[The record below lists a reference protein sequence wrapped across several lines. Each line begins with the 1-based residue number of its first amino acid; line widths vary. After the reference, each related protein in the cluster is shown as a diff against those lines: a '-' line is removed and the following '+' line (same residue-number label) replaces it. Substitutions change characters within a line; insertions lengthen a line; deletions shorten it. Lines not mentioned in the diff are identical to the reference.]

1 LRRRP
6 RRGTMPPTGRRPD
19 GVTMTPIV
27 VVVLLVI
34 GAVIAVDAVRQRRI
48 LARRAIDLRG
58 SVAARL
64 AAPGDPILPDAL
76 ARALADPAAT
86 AAHVYQRLA
95 ESLEVADMRPRLR
108 DGCEVK
114 IFRLRWGND
123 YAMLARDDREL
134 HYRLEVWEAELL
146 PKLDGTRTVGE
157 LVVER
162 MEEGGGLDAEPVT
175 DLVLALY
182 TGGFLDPAPIPTDEL
197 IADRL
202 DPSSPARKK
211 LKRFGKTLSIDWK
224 GADRL
229 VRFCYRYL
237 LRPFFWWPIT
247 VISGVI
253 AIAGLV
259 AFLDVAVDKRFSLGG
274 ESAAAESAILLAL
287 AFFLTFMHELGHAVV
302 ISRYD
307 RKVKSAGFMIYFGA
321 PAFFVEATDSLML
334 ERRQRILQSS
344 AGPFTE
350 LVIAGLAG
358 LAVFLF
364 PGGFLADLLYKFALL
379 NYLVIFLNLIPLL
392 ELDGYWI
399 LSDLIQVPDLRP
411 RSLQFIQHDLWHK
424 VRTREK
430 LTPQEW
436 GLGAYGSAGIAF
448 TIFSFWTGYL
458 FWEVIFADLIV
469 SLWNGGI
476 GSRILLVLLGAFLAG
491 PVVRGL
497 LNLIRVSLRRVGG
510 LIRGVRFRLETTWRV
525 EAAELIDALP
535 AFDDLPEDVL
545 SDLAGRVRSR
555 ILRAGE
561 PVFRQGDQPDA
572 FYVVRTGSVQVEDE
586 DPDTGDTRVL
596 RTMTR
601 GESFG
606 EMGLLGSH
614 RRQATV
620 RAVDEVELFVV
631 DKSTFDR
638 LLAEDMRAPE
648 FGHTMQALAELREL
662 PVFSGLDSEQL
673 TVILEH
679 GGWITVSPGDEVIT
693 QGEPG
698 DRFYAIGSGRAEIV
712 KDGVVRDAATKG
724 MYVGEVALLRDVP
737 RTATVVARTH
747 MRLFALD
754 RDGFELVV
762 ADAFRRGTLRP
773 AADRIWQH

>member
-1 LRRRP
+1 
-6 RRGTMPPTGRRPD
+6 M
-19 GVTMTPIV
+19 
-27 VVVLLVI
+27 
-34 GAVIAVDAVRQRRI
+34 
-48 LARRAIDLRG
+48 
-58 SVAARL
+58 
-64 AAPGDPILPDAL
+64 
-76 ARALADPAAT
+76 
-86 AAHVYQRLA
+86 
-95 ESLEVADMRPRLR
+95 R

-146 PKLDGTRTVGE
+146 PMMDGSRTVGE

-162 MEEGGGLDAEPVT
+162 MEGGGGLDAEPVT
-175 DLVLALY
+175 DLVLALDS
-182 TGGFLDPAPIPTDEL
+182 GGFLDPAPIPTDEL

-202 DPSSPARKK
+202 DPSSPGRKK

-229 VRFCYRYL
+229 VRFSYRYL
-237 LRPFFWWPIT
+237 LRPFFWWP
-247 VISGVI
+247 VAVASGLV
-253 AIAGLV
+253 AIAGMV
-259 AFLDVAVDKRFSLGG
+259 AFLDVASARDFSLGG
-274 ESAAAESAILLAL
+274 HSAAVESAILLAL

-307 RKVKSAGFMIYFGA
+307 RKVKSAGFMIYFGS

-334 ERRQRILQSS
+334 DRRQRILQSS

-350 LVIAGLAG
+350 LVIAGVAG
-358 LAVFLF
+358 LAVYFF
-364 PGGFLADLLYKFALL
+364 PGGPLADLLYKFAFL

-411 RSLQFIQHDLWHK
+411 RSLQFVQHDLWHK
-424 VRTREK
+424 IRGRER

-436 GLGAYGSAGIAF
+436 GLGGYAVAGIAF
-448 TIFSFWTGYL
+448 TIFSFFTAYF
-458 FWEVIFADLIV
+458 FWQAIFGELIK
-469 SLWNGGI
+469 SLW
-476 GSRILLVLLGAFLAG
+476 
-491 PVVRGL
+491 RGEPRL
-497 LNLIRVSLRRVGG
+497 EDPPLPARRVPRRSRHPG
-510 LIRGVRFRLETTWRV
+510 LAEPVPRSCYAASDGMVRAIRFRLETDWRV
-525 EAAELIDALP
+525 EAAELIDELP

-545 SDLAGRVRSR
+545 SDLAGRVHLR

-561 PVFRQGDQPDA
+561 PIFRQGDQPDA
-572 FYVVRTGSVQVEDE
+572 FYVVRKGTVQIEDE
-586 DPDTGDTRVL
+586 DPETGDTRLL
-596 RTMTR
+596 RTMER

-620 RAVDEVELFVV
+620 RALDEVELFEV
-631 DKSTFDR
+631 DKGTFDR
-638 LLAEDMRAPE
+638 LLAEDMRAPD

-662 PVFSGLDSEQL
+662 PVFGTLDSEKL

-679 GGWITVSPGDEVIT
+679 GGWIAAGPGDVLIT

-698 DRFYAIGSGRAEIV
+698 DRFFVVASGRAE
-712 KDGVVRDAATKG
+712 VVRDGSPVGAIGKG
-724 MYVGEVALLRDVP
+724 RYFGEVALLRDVP
-737 RTATVVARTH
+737 RTATVTASTP

-754 RDGFELVV
+754 RDGFELVI

>member
-1 LRRRP
+1 
-6 RRGTMPPTGRRPD
+6 
-19 GVTMTPIV
+19 MTPIV
-27 VVVLLVI
+27 LVVLFSI
-34 GAVIAVDAVRQRRI
+34 GIVIAVDSIRQRRFR
-48 LARRAIDLRG
+48 ATRAIDLRG
-58 SVAARL
+58 IVTARL
-64 AAPGDPILPDAL
+64 ATPTASILPSAL
-76 ARALADPAAT
+76 SRALGEPSAADAD
-86 AAHVYQRLA
+86 VYDRLTH
-95 ESLEVADMRPRLR
+95 SLEVADQRPRLR
-108 DGCEVK
+108 DGCEVR

-146 PKLDGTRTVGE
+146 PKMDGSRTVGE
-157 LVVER
+157 LVVEW
-162 MEEGGGLDAEPVT
+162 MGAGGGLDAEPVT

-182 TGGFLDPAPIPTDEL
+182 VGGFLDPAPIPTDEL

-202 DPSSPARKK
+202 DPSSPGRKK

-229 VRFCYRYL
+229 VRFCYRNL
-237 LRPFFWWPIT
+237 LRPFFWWP
-247 VISGVI
+247 VALVSGVV
-253 AIAGLV
+253 AIAGLI
-259 AFLDVAVDKRFSLGG
+259 AFLDVAVARDFSLGG
-274 ESAAAESAILLAL
+274 HSAAVESAILLAL

-334 ERRQRILQSS
+334 DRRQRILQSS

-350 LVIAGLAG
+350 LVIAGVAG

-364 PGGFLADLLYKFALL
+364 PGGPLADLLYKFALL

-424 VRTREK
+424 IRTKEK

-436 GLGAYGSAGIAF
+436 GLGAYGFAGIAF
-448 TIFSFWTGYL
+448 TIFSFITAYIFWREIFGEL
-458 FWEVIFADLIV
+458 FL
-469 SLWNGGI
+469 SLWRGRI
-476 GSRILLVLLGAFLAG
+476 GSKILLVLLAAFLAG
-491 PVVRGL
+491 PVIRGL
-497 LNLIRVSLRRVGG
+497 LNLIRTLVRRALAV
-510 LIRGVRFRLETTWRV
+510 IRGVRFRLETAWRV
-525 EAAELIDALP
+525 EAAELIDGLP

-545 SDLAGRVRSR
+545 SDLAGRVHLR

-572 FYVVRTGSVQVEDE
+572 FYVVRKGTVQIEDE
-586 DPDTGDTRVL
+586 DPETGDTRVI
-596 RTMTR
+596 RTMSR

-620 RAVDEVELFVV
+620 RALDEVELFGV
-631 DKSTFDR
+631 DKGTFDR
-638 LLAEDMRAPE
+638 LLAEDMRAPD

-662 PVFSGLDSEQL
+662 PVFAGLDSEQL

-679 GGWITVSPGDEVIT
+679 GAWVTAGPGEALVT

-698 DRFYAIGSGRAEIV
+698 DRFYVIASGRA
-712 KDGVVRDAATKG
+712 DVVRDGTPVGSVGKG
-724 MYVGEVALLRDVP
+724 RYFGEVALLRDVP
-737 RTATVVARTH
+737 RTATVTASTP

-754 RDGFELVV
+754 REGFELVV

>member
-1 LRRRP
+1 
-6 RRGTMPPTGRRPD
+6 MPTIILFVLFAVGL
-19 GVTMTPIV
+19 IV
-27 VVVLLVI
+27 
-34 GAVIAVDAVRQRRI
+34 AVDSLRQRRI
-48 LARRAIDLRG
+48 RATRAIDVRG
-58 SVAARL
+58 LVTARL
-64 AAPGDPILPDAL
+64 ADPVAPILATAL
-76 ARALADPAAT
+76 ERALAEPPPVRANIYA
-86 AAHVYQRLA
+86 RLA
-95 ESLEVADMRPRLR
+95 GSLEIADQRPRMR

-146 PKLDGTRTVGE
+146 PKMDGSRTVGE

-162 MEEGGGLDAEPVT
+162 MEAGGGLDAEPVT
-175 DLVLALY
+175 DLVLALHS
-182 TGGFLDPAPIPTDEL
+182 GGFLDPAPIPTDEL

-202 DPSSPARKK
+202 DPSSPGRKK

-229 VRFCYRYL
+229 VRFSYRHF
-237 LRPFFWWPIT
+237 LRPFFWWP
-247 VISGVI
+247 VAAASGVV
-253 AIAGLV
+253 ALV
-259 AFLDVAVDKRFSLGG
+259 GMIAFLDVAIAKDFKLGRN
-274 ESAAAESAILLAL
+274 AAAESAVLLGL

-302 ISRYD
+302 ISRYE

-334 ERRQRILQSS
+334 DRRQRILQAS

-350 LVIAGLAG
+350 LVIAGVAG

-364 PGGFLADLLYKFALL
+364 PGGPLADLLYKFALL

-411 RSLQFIQHDLWHK
+411 RSLQFLQHDFWHK
-424 VRTREK
+424 VRGRER

-436 GLGAYGSAGIAF
+436 GLGGYAVAGIAF
-448 TIFSFWTGYL
+448 TIFSFWTAYF
-458 FWEVIFADLIV
+458 FWKTIFGELV
-469 SLWNGGI
+469 LSLWRGKI
-476 GSRILLVLLGAFLAG
+476 GSKILLFLLAAFLAG
-491 PVVRGL
+491 PVIRGL
-497 LNLIRVSLRRVGG
+497 LNLIRLVLRRVGG
-510 LIRGVRFRLETTWRV
+510 MLRAARFRFETDWRV
-525 EAAELIDALP
+525 EAAELIDELP

-545 SDLAGRVRSR
+545 SDLAGRVRLR

-561 PVFRQGDQPDA
+561 PIFRQGDRPDA
-572 FYVVRTGSVQVEDE
+572 FYVVRRGTVQIEDE
-586 DPDTGDTRVL
+586 DPETGDTRLL
-596 RTMTR
+596 RTMDR

-620 RAVDEVELFVV
+620 RALDEVELFEV
-631 DKSTFDR
+631 DKGTFDR
-638 LLAEDMRAPE
+638 LLAEDMRAPD

-662 PVFSGLDSEQL
+662 PVFSTLDSEKL

-679 GGWITVSPGDEVIT
+679 GGWIAANPGEVLIT
-693 QGEPG
+693 QGELG
-698 DRFYAIGSGRAEIV
+698 DRFFVVASGRAE
-712 KDGVVRDAATKG
+712 VVRDGSPVGAIGKG
-724 MYVGEVALLRDVP
+724 RYFGEVALLRNVP
-737 RTATVVARTH
+737 RTATVTASTP

-754 RDGFELVV
+754 REGFELVV

>member
-1 LRRRP
+1 
-6 RRGTMPPTGRRPD
+6 
-19 GVTMTPIV
+19 MTPIV
-27 VVVLLVI
+27 LLVLLSI
-34 GAVIAVDAVRQRRI
+34 GIVIAIDSLRQRRVR
-48 LARRAIDLRG
+48 ATRAIDLRG
-58 SVAARL
+58 LVTSRL
-64 AAPGDPILPDAL
+64 GTPTAPILRVAFE
-76 ARALADPAAT
+76 RALVERPTTRADVYAA
-86 AAHVYQRLA
+86 LSD
-95 ESLEVADMRPRLR
+95 SLEVAEQRPRLR

-114 IFRLRWGND
+114 IFKLRWGND

-146 PKLDGTRTVGE
+146 PKMDGSRTVGE

-182 TGGFLDPAPIPTDEL
+182 SGGFLDPAPIPTDEL

-202 DPSSPARKK
+202 DPSSPGRKQ
-211 LKRFGKTLSIDWK
+211 LKRFGKTLTLDWK

-229 VRFCYRYL
+229 VRFSYRYV
-237 LRPFFWWPIT
+237 LRPFFWWPVAT
-247 VISGVI
+247 ISGLV
-253 AIAGLV
+253 AIAGLIAFVNV
-259 AFLDVAVDKRFSLGG
+259 AAGKGFSLGQ
-274 ESAAAESAILLAL
+274 ESAAVESAILLAL

-307 RKVKSAGFMIYFGA
+307 RKVKSAGFMIYFGS

-344 AGPFTE
+344 TGPFTE
-350 LVIAGLAG
+350 LVIAGVAG
-358 LAVFLF
+358 LAVFFF
-364 PGGFLADLLYKFALL
+364 PGGPLADLLYKFALL

-424 VRTREK
+424 AHTREK

-436 GLGAYGSAGIAF
+436 GLGAYGIAGIAF

-458 FWEVIFADLIV
+458 FWQVIFKDLII

-476 GSRILLVLLGAFLAG
+476 GSRILLVLLAVFLTG

-497 LNLIRVSLRRVGG
+497 LNLIRSLVRRIGG
-510 LIRGVRFRLETTWRV
+510 VVRTIRFRFETSWRV
-525 EAAELIDALP
+525 EAAELIDAMP

-545 SDLAGRVRSR
+545 SDLAGRVR
-555 ILRAGE
+555 LRVLRPGE
-561 PVFRQGDQPDA
+561 PVFRQGDRPDA
-572 FYVVRTGSVQVEDE
+572 FYVVRRGTVQIEDE
-586 DPDTGDTRVL
+586 HPETGDTRVL
-596 RTMTR
+596 RTMMR

-606 EMGLLGSH
+606 EMGLLGSR

-620 RAVDEVELFVV
+620 RAVDEVELFAVE
-631 DKSTFDR
+631 KGTFDR
-638 LLAEDMRAPE
+638 LLAEDMRAPD

-662 PVFSGLDSEQL
+662 SVFHGLDSEQL
-673 TVILEH
+673 NRILEH
-679 GGWITVSPGDEVIT
+679 GEWITAAHGDQLVT

-698 DRFYAIGSGRAEIV
+698 DRFYVIESGKAEIV
-712 KDGVVRDAATKG
+712 RDGAVIDSVSKG
-724 MYVGEVALLRDVP
+724 MYFGEVALLRDVP
-737 RTATVVARTH
+737 RTATVVAVTP
-747 MRLFALD
+747 MRVFALD
-754 RDGFELVV
+754 REGFELAVG
-762 ADAFRRGTLRP
+762 DAFRRGTLRP

>member
-1 LRRRP
+1 
-6 RRGTMPPTGRRPD
+6 MPT
-19 GVTMTPIV
+19 IILL
-27 VVVLLVI
+27 VLL
-34 GAVIAVDAVRQRRI
+34 AVGLIIAVDNVRQRRI
-48 LARRAIDLRG
+48 RATRAIDLRG
-58 SVAARL
+58 LVTARL
-64 AAPGDPILPDAL
+64 ADPTIPILATAL
-76 ARALADPAAT
+76 ERALAEPPPVEAN
-86 AAHVYQRLA
+86 VYVRLA
-95 ESLEVADMRPRLR
+95 ESLEIADQRPRMR

-146 PKLDGTRTVGE
+146 PKMDGSRTVGE

-162 MEEGGGLDAEPVT
+162 MEAGGGLDAEPVT

-182 TGGFLDPAPIPTDEL
+182 SGGFLDPAPIPTDEL

-202 DPSSPARKK
+202 DPASPGRKK

-229 VRFCYRYL
+229 VRFCYGYL
-237 LRPFFWWPIT
+237 LRPFFWWP
-247 VISGVI
+247 VALVSGLV
-253 AIAGLV
+253 AIAGLI
-259 AFLDVAVDKRFSLGG
+259 AFLDVAIARNFALGKN
-274 ESAAAESAILLAL
+274 AAVESAILLAL

-334 ERRQRILQSS
+334 DRRQRILQSS

-350 LVIAGLAG
+350 LVIAGVAG

-364 PGGFLADLLYKFALL
+364 PGGPIADLLYKFALL
-379 NYLVIFLNLIPLL
+379 NYVVIFLNLIPLL

-411 RSLQFIQHDLWHK
+411 RSLQFVQHDLWHK
-424 VRTREK
+424 FRERER

-436 GLGAYGSAGIAF
+436 GLGGYAIAGIAF
-448 TIFSFWTGYL
+448 TIFSFYTAYF
-458 FWEVIFADLIV
+458 FWQVIFGELV
-469 SLWNGGI
+469 ERLWEGNL
-476 GSRILLVLLGAFLAG
+476 GSRILLFLLAAFLAG
-491 PVVRGL
+491 PVIRGL
-497 LNLIRVSLRRVGG
+497 LNLIRLLLRRIGG
-510 LIRGVRFRLETTWRV
+510 LVRAVRFRLETTWRV
-525 EAAELIDALP
+525 EAAELIDELP

-545 SDLAGRVRSR
+545 SDLAGRVGLR

-561 PVFRQGDQPDA
+561 PVFRQGDRPDA
-572 FYVVRTGSVQVEDE
+572 FYVVRTGTVQIEDE
-586 DPDTGDTRVL
+586 DPETGDTRVL
-596 RTMTR
+596 RTMMR

-620 RAVDEVELFVV
+620 RALDEVELFQV
-631 DKSTFDR
+631 DKGTFDR
-638 LLAEDMRAPE
+638 LLAEDMRAPD

-662 PVFSGLDSEQL
+662 PVFTRLDSEQL

-679 GGWITVSPGDEVIT
+679 GGWITVGPGDAPVT

-698 DRFYAIGSGRAEIV
+698 DRFFVIASGRA
-712 KDGVVRDAATKG
+712 DVVRDG
-724 MYVGEVALLRDVP
+724 ERVGSVGRGDYFGEVALLRNVP
-737 RTATVVARTH
+737 RTATVKASTP

>member
-1 LRRRP
+1 
-6 RRGTMPPTGRRPD
+6 MPT
-19 GVTMTPIV
+19 IILF
-27 VVVLLVI
+27 VLLGVGLI
-34 GAVIAVDAVRQRRI
+34 ITVDGLRQRRI
-48 LARRAIDLRG
+48 RATRAIDLRG
-58 SVAARL
+58 LMTTRL
-64 AAPGDPILPDAL
+64 AEPNAPILTTAL
-76 ARALADPAAT
+76 ERALAERPVVRAD
-86 AAHVYQRLA
+86 VYVRLTGA
-95 ESLEVADMRPRLR
+95 LEIADQRPRMR

-146 PKLDGTRTVGE
+146 PKMDGSRTVGE
-157 LVVER
+157 LVVDR

-182 TGGFLDPAPIPTDEL
+182 SGGFLDPAPIPTDEL

-202 DPSSPARKK
+202 DPSSPGRKK

-229 VRFCYRYL
+229 VRFSYRYV
-237 LRPFFWWPIT
+237 LRPFFWWP
-247 VISGVI
+247 VALISGVV
-253 AIAGLV
+253 AIAGLI
-259 AFLDVAVDKRFSLGG
+259 AFLDVAIARDFKLG
-274 ESAAAESAILLAL
+274 SQNAAVESAILLAL

-334 ERRQRILQSS
+334 DRRQRILQSS

-350 LVIAGLAG
+350 LVIAGVAG

-364 PGGFLADLLYKFALL
+364 PDGPLADLLYKFALL

-411 RSLQFIQHDLWHK
+411 RSLQFAQHDLWHK
-424 VRTREK
+424 LRARER

-436 GLGAYGSAGIAF
+436 GLGGYAVAGIAF
-448 TIFSFWTGYL
+448 TIFSFITAFI
-458 FWEVIFADLIV
+458 FWQVIFGELI
-469 SLWNGGI
+469 STLWEGKI
-476 GSRILLVLLGAFLAG
+476 GSKILLFLLAAFLAG
-491 PVVRGL
+491 PVIRGL
-497 LNLIRVSLRRVGG
+497 LNLLRVLLRRIGG
-510 LIRGVRFRLETTWRV
+510 LVRAIRFRLETTWRV
-525 EAAELIDALP
+525 EAAELIDELP

-545 SDLAGRVRSR
+545 SDLAGRVHLK

-561 PVFRQGDQPDA
+561 PVFRQGDRPDA
-572 FYVVRTGSVQVEDE
+572 FYVVRTGSVQIEDE
-586 DPDTGDTRVL
+586 DSETGDTRVL
-596 RTMTR
+596 RTMSR

-620 RAVDEVELFVV
+620 RALDEVELFQV
-631 DKSTFDR
+631 DKGTFDR
-638 LLAEDMRAPE
+638 LLAEDMRAPD

-662 PVFSGLDSEQL
+662 PVFRALDSEQL

-679 GGWITVSPGDEVIT
+679 GVWITAAPGEALIT
-693 QGEPG
+693 QGEAG
-698 DRFYAIGSGRAEIV
+698 DRFYAIASGRADV
-712 KDGVVRDAATKG
+712 LRDGTSVGTLGKG
-724 MYVGEVALLRDVP
+724 RYFGEVALLRDVP
-737 RTATVVARTH
+737 RTATVIASTP